1 MGQERDSKK
10 LYLGQEIFIFP
21 DNVPWR
27 DGGTLPRTT
36 GQNAGFYFAIS
47 LCEPGVY
54 CESLDHWVP
63 WWENSVSDPIDRFVL
78 FIYFKQKIF

>member
-36 GQNAGFYFAIS
+36 GQNAGFILQLVCVNRVYIVNRWTTGF
-47 LCEPGVY
+47 PGGKT
-54 CESLDHWVP
+54 
-63 WWENSVSDPIDRFVL
+63 R
-78 FIYFKQKIF
+78 